1 MAERAD
7 RIPGSWWG
15 KAALAGVI
23 GALVM
28 GLYSMIAASMAA
40 GANAFWQP
48 LNMIGATVP
57 GFSPPVTGF
66 EAGPTLT
73 GLAIHMATGAVWGLI
88 YGAIAAAAFP
98 RALHRF
104 GASTLAGLGLGL
116 TAYVIT
122 GLILG
127 PLVNPSMALAEP
139 INYFISHMIFGFVT
153 AWSLTAMTNRREVE
167 ITHAPSRIRVEKREE
182 LHR

>member
-1 MAERAD
+1 MAQQAD

-15 KAALAGVI
+15 KTALAGVI
-23 GALVM
+23 GAVAF
-28 GLYSMIAASMAA
+28 GLYVMIAAAMAA

-48 LNMIGATVP
+48 MNLIGATVP
-57 GFSPPVTGF
+57 AFSPPAVGF
-66 EAGPTLT
+66 EAGPSLT
-73 GLAIHMATGAVWGLI
+73 GMAIHLAMGAVWGLI

-98 RALHRF
+98 RALHKM

-127 PLVNPSMALAEP
+127 PLVNPSLALAEP
-139 INYFISHMIFGFVT
+139 INYFIGHMVFGFVT
-153 AWSLTAMTNRREVE
+153 AWALTAMTNRREVE
-167 ITHAPSRIRVEKREE
+167 ITRAPSRIRVEKREE